1 MLVFWLCVS
10 GCACVSALC
19 FRLCLCFGFVFQAWV
34 SVFVSGWFCV
44 LNCDFSAFFF
54 CSSSL
59 VLMGTVGFVV
69 VQ

>member
-1 MLVFWLCVS
+1 MFRAILVFRVVLVFQLCVS
-10 GCACVSALC
+10 GYAYVSGLC
-19 FRLCLCFGFVFQAWV
+19 FRHGFRFL
-34 SVFVSGWFCV
+34 FSGWFCV